1 MNKPSSLGSEL
12 DTESYSKLEGGG
24 GGFIFRLS
32 GWDAIFMLD
41 LLRCELCLYISVEL
55 ISTRREV
62 ERQILD

>member
-41 LLRCELCLYISVEL
+41 LLRCLYLSRINFY
-55 ISTRREV
+55 T
-62 ERQILD
+62 